1 MGKKTQ
7 TEPRAEEQNN
17 PDAPLPIETE
27 TASGPA
33 HINEVE
39 LMRRRVAEL
48 ARDLDPMHIITV
60 LDARGLSSAGP
71 NDTLTNR
78 LVRVPQVTFADGHR
92 LSSSP
97 VLPNNRASSTRLMEP
112 GNGQER
118 NSPTPPRDPD
128 QIPQPSAFGG
138 SSWFKNTTFN
148 VPGSR

>member
-7 TEPRAEEQNN
+7 TEPRVEGQNN
-17 PDAPLPIETE
+17 PDAPLPTETE

-33 HINEVE
+33 PINEVE

-78 LVRVPQVTFADGHR
+78 LVRSELR
-92 LSSSP
+92 K
-97 VLPNNRASSTRLMEP
+97 
-112 GNGQER
+112 
-118 NSPTPPRDPD
+118 
-128 QIPQPSAFGG
+128 AFGG
-138 SSWFKNTTFN
+138 DVTDWNPEVDERYGAPKTM
-148 VPGSR
+148 